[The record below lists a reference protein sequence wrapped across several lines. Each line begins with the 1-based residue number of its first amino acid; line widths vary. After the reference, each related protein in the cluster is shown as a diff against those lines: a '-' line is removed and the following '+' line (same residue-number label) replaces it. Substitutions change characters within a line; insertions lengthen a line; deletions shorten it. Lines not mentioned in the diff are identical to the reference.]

1 MTAINDLTQ
10 LGQWSRDNIKA
21 ACFNNDIYK
30 DDATILM
37 QSLMECSILYPS
49 KSINNL
55 CKIKFQKW
63 LNADGKLNL
72 KIDSPNRKKNTGQ
85 EIFFVHVGHHDL
97 HARFWK
103 KKKGT
108 TNEFITNALKKNN
121 KKLPIPV
128 DFEEA
133 IVYHY

>member
-10 LGQWSRDNIKA
+10 LGQWSRDNIKT
-21 ACFNNDIYK
+21 ACCNNDIYK
-30 DDATILM
+30 DNAKILM
-37 QSLMECSILYPS
+37 QSFMECSILYPS

-55 CKIKFQKW
+55 SKMKFHKW
-63 LNADGKLNL
+63 LNADGSFNP

-103 KKKGT
+103 KQKET
-108 TNEFITNALKKNN
+108 TNDFITNALK
-121 KKLPIPV
+121 
-128 DFEEA
+128 
-133 IVYHY
+133 